1 MSASS
6 SHNAAGTIPRVT
18 TADPESRAATK
29 KTVSD
34 PSHLLPE
41 HASEPGGRRPGRFRL
56 VIVVL
61 VILAVAAFIIWRI
74 HANNQAA
81 AQLAAKQAAAAN
93 RPTPVQVT
101 PVQQKT
107 VPVFLTAL
115 GTVTAYNT
123 VTLHTRVDGQL
134 LQVNFQE
141 GQPVR
146 KGQLLLQIDPRPY
159 QAALDQAIGT
169 LTKDEANLKN
179 TQAEAE
185 RYTAL
190 YEAGV
195 VSKEQQQLQVS
206 NQGQAAGSIKAD
218 QAAIEA
224 ARVNL
229 GYTNIYSPIDGV
241 VGLRLVDPGNIVHA
255 SDSTGLV
262 VITQIH
268 PIAIIFTL
276 PEDQLPQVQTAMKGG
291 RKLVVEAYDR
301 TDAHKIASG
310 TLLTIDN
317 QIDTTT
323 GTAKLKAVFDNS
335 DDSLFA
341 NQFVNVRLILSQRQ
355 NAIVVPTA
363 AIENGNQ
370 GDYVFVVNPGPTPP
384 DKLKNLPG
392 GTQTNTTTGGGK
404 PAARHVRPRATSRA
418 MKKRRRQRRKQ
429 VRRASPST
437 PTLVPVHVDFTIGT
451 SSVLSTSTNLKPGQ
465 QVVVDGQ
472 EKLVDGAPVTPRRRT
487 PSQPSI
493 TEAPSAPPTPRRRQ
507 HHLRPAPA
515 VSRQVRPCRPTP
527 RPPHPAAD
535 APAEA
540 TIRMADNPRP
550 LPEELTDESLPA
562 IYPPAG
568 GYLAPDGGHFAC
580 GLCRLPAASG
590 LRTA

>member
-6 SHNAAGTIPRVT
+6 SHNAAGAMPRVT
-18 TADPESRAATK
+18 TAEREIRSRAVA
-29 KTVSD
+29 D
-34 PSHLLPE
+34 PAHLLPE
-41 HASEPGGRRPGRFRL
+41 HASEPGGRRPGGRGRL
-56 VIVVL
+56 IIVAL
-61 VILAVAAFIIWRI
+61 VILAVIGFIVWRI

-93 RPTPVQVT
+93 RPTPVQT
-101 PVQQKT
+101 APVQQKT

-123 VTLHTRVDGQL
+123 VTLQARVSGQL

-141 GQPVR
+141 GQAVR

-169 LTKDEANLKN
+169 LAKDEANLKN
-179 TQAEAE
+179 MQAEAE

-190 YEAGV
+190 YQAGV
-195 VSKEQQQLQVS
+195 VSKETQQLQVS

-229 GYTNIYSPIDGV
+229 GYTKIYSPIDGV
-241 VGLRLVDPGNIVHA
+241 VGLRLVDPGNIVNA
-255 SDSTGLV
+255 GSTTGLV
-262 VITQIH
+262 VITQVH

-291 RKLVVEAYDR
+291 KKLVVEAYDR

-323 GTAKLKAVFDNS
+323 GTAKLKAVFDNQ
-335 DDSLFA
+335 DNSLFA

-355 NAIVVPTA
+355 NALVVPTA

-370 GDYVFVVNPGPTPP
+370 GDYVFVVSPGPTPP

-392 GTQTNTTTGGGK
+392 GTPANTTTSGGK
-404 PAARHVRPRATSRA
+404 FKRSAAPAAGNQPADDGEEGGNATGGNGKQPRQPFHAD
-418 MKKRRRQRRKQ
+418 
-429 VRRASPST
+429 V
-437 PTLVPVHVDFTIGT
+437 VPVHVDFTIGT
-451 SSVLSTSTNLKPGQ
+451 SSVLSTSTNLKAGQ
-465 QVVVDGQ
+465 PVVVDGQ
-472 EKLVDGAPVTPRRRT
+472 EKLVDGAPVAPSQARTIPAINNGGAVGASNPSAQTAPPAAGSGGLTPASPVPST
-487 PSQPSI
+487 PSNGRSGRSNNQNNGSQNGGQP
-493 TEAPSAPPTPRRRQ
+493 APS
-507 HHLRPAPA
+507 
-515 VSRQVRPCRPTP
+515 
-527 RPPHPAAD
+527 
-535 APAEA
+535 
-540 TIRMADNPRP
+540 
-550 LPEELTDESLPA
+550 
-562 IYPPAG
+562 G
-568 GYLAPDGGHFAC
+568 GGTH
-580 GLCRLPAASG
+580 
-590 LRTA
+590 

>member
-1 MSASS
+1 M
-6 SHNAAGTIPRVT
+6 PRVT
-18 TADPESRAATK
+18 TAERQIRSS
-29 KTVSD
+29 TVDD

-41 HASEPGGRRPGRFRL
+41 HASEPGGRRPGSRRRL
-56 VIVVL
+56 IIVLLIVL
-61 VILAVAAFIIWRI
+61 AIIGFIVWRI
-74 HANNQAA
+74 HSNNVAAEQQAA
-81 AQLAAKQAAAAN
+81 RQAAAAN
-93 RPTPVQVT
+93 RPTPVQIT
-101 PVQQKT
+101 AVQQKT

-123 VTLHTRVDGQL
+123 ITLHTRVDGQL
-134 LQVNFQE
+134 LQVNFRE
-141 GQPVR
+141 GQSVR

-159 QAALDQAIGT
+159 QATLDQAIGT

-179 TQAEAE
+179 MQAEAE

-195 VSKEQQQLQVS
+195 VSKEQQQAQVS

-229 GYTNIYSPIDGV
+229 GYTKIYSPIDGV

-268 PIAIIFTL
+268 PIAVIFTL
-276 PEDQLPQVQTAMKGG
+276 PEDQLPQVQQAMRGG
-291 RKLVVEAYDR
+291 KKLVVEAYDR

-335 DDSLFA
+335 DNSLFA
-341 NQFVNVRLILSQRQ
+341 NQFVNVRLILSQRP

-384 DKLKNLPG
+384 DKIKNLPG
-392 GTQTNTTTGGGK
+392 ETATTTSSSNSKAAAPASSGNGQGAGEGGGGGGGRNGK
-404 PAARHVRPRATSRA
+404 T
-418 MKKRRRQRRKQ
+418 RQQ
-429 VRRASPST
+429 FHADT
-437 PTLVPVHVDFTIGT
+437 VPIHVDFTIGT
-451 SSVLSTSTNLKPGQ
+451 NSVLSNSTDLKPGQ

-472 EKLVDGAPVTPRRRT
+472 EKLVDGSPVTP
-487 PSQPSI
+487 SQARGIPATNSGGSVGAANPNAQSSAPAAGSGGLTGSSPVPPDS
-493 TEAPSAPPTPRRRQ
+493 TEQAAQANGRGNAQSNGQSSGRGNGQNNGQHRGQNRNQNGGRSAPS
-507 HHLRPAPA
+507 
-515 VSRQVRPCRPTP
+515 
-527 RPPHPAAD
+527 
-535 APAEA
+535 
-540 TIRMADNPRP
+540 
-550 LPEELTDESLPA
+550 
-562 IYPPAG
+562 G
-568 GYLAPDGGHFAC
+568 GG
-580 GLCRLPAASG
+580 
-590 LRTA
+590 TQ

>member
-1 MSASS
+1 M
-6 SHNAAGTIPRVT
+6 PRVT
-18 TADPESRAATK
+18 TAEPESRSAT

-34 PSHLLPE
+34 PGHLLPE
-41 HASEPGGRRPGRFRL
+41 HASEPGGRRPGRGRL
-56 VIVVL
+56 VIVAL
-61 VILAVAAFIIWRI
+61 ILLAVIGFIVWRI
-74 HANNQAA
+74 HSNNQAA
-81 AQLAAKQAAAAN
+81 AALAAKQAAAAN

-123 VTLHTRVDGQL
+123 VTLHSRVDGQL

-141 GQPVR
+141 GQAVR

-159 QAALDQAIGT
+159 QAAVDQAIGT
-169 LTKDEANLKN
+169 LAKDEANLKN

-190 YEAGV
+190 YQAGV

-218 QAAIEA
+218 QATIEA

-229 GYTNIYSPIDGV
+229 GYTKIYSPIDGV

-323 GTAKLKAVFDNS
+323 GTAKLKAVFDNQ
-335 DDSLFA
+335 DGSLFA

-363 AIENGNQ
+363 AIESGNQ
-370 GDYVFVVNPGPTPP
+370 GDYVFVANPGPTPP

-392 GTQTNTTTGGGK
+392 GTPANTTAGAQPK
-404 PAARHVRPRATSRA
+404 RSARPAAGNAGNEQSDEEGGNGRQPRQPFHAD
-418 MKKRRRQRRKQ
+418 
-429 VRRASPST
+429 V
-437 PTLVPVHVDFTIGT
+437 VPVHVDFTIGT
-451 SSVLSTSTNLKPGQ
+451 SSVLSNSTNLKAGQ

-472 EKLVDGAPVTPRRRT
+472 EKLVDGAPVTPAQAHTIPAINNGGAVGATNPSAATAPPAAGSGGLT
-487 PSQPSI
+487 PASPVPATSSDYPGSGRSGRKNNQTNGNQNGGQS
-493 TEAPSAPPTPRRRQ
+493 APS
-507 HHLRPAPA
+507 
-515 VSRQVRPCRPTP
+515 
-527 RPPHPAAD
+527 
-535 APAEA
+535 
-540 TIRMADNPRP
+540 
-550 LPEELTDESLPA
+550 
-562 IYPPAG
+562 G
-568 GYLAPDGGHFAC
+568 GGTH
-580 GLCRLPAASG
+580 
-590 LRTA
+590 